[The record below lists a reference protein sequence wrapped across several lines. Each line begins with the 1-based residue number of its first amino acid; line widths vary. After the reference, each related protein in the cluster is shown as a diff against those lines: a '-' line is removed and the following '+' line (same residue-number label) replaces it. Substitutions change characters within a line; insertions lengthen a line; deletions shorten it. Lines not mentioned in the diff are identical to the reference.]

1 MWIVATDD
9 WTVMMLV
16 AGTWAQTGQ
25 RIYFSDQQRGGDP
38 TERGDVCTRGGSLT
52 SWTEACWKRGIRG
65 LVLGMSMWI
74 CREKE
79 RKKTDTEATGRLA
92 RITAIWRGTVWGQQ
106 LVGRLLDWRETGRG
120 ELLWNGWQKW
130 SWICLC
136 VPTSLRL
143 SQCLLDHSD
152 AISERLSKRDR
163 WADSSEGRPDGRS
176 SAAGAEPAEN
186 RPSVITVPSAP
197 STYLCYLWLQHQRLR
212 SHPRNIYVDLT
223 ATPEKK
229 ALNTHTFTLNIGVP
243 SCTL

>member
-9 WTVMMLV
+9 WTVMTFV

-25 RIYFSDQQRGGDP
+25 RIYFSDQQRGDP

-52 SWTEACWKRGIRG
+52 SCTEACWKRGIRG

-163 WADSSEGRPDGRS
+163 WGGRIHRRGGQTDAVQQLEPSQPKTGRPWSWSRLL
-176 SAAGAEPAEN
+176 
-186 RPSVITVPSAP
+186 RPHTSVTFGC
-197 STYLCYLWLQHQRLR
+197 STKDSGVILGISMWIWQQHRR
-212 SHPRNIYVDLT
+212 KRH
-223 ATPEKK
+223 
-229 ALNTHTFTLNIGVP
+229 
-243 SCTL
+243 